1 MAYGDY
7 QRIRVAV
14 GDGGQAREFEIGAL
28 RL

>member
-1 MAYGDY
+1 VAYDDY

-14 GDGGQAREFEIGAL
+14 GDGGRTREAEIGTL